1 MKNILLN
8 GEEKM
13 QASYV
18 EVRNVL
24 KNIHL
29 PLMKQELIQ
38 QAIKHGASNFIINDL
53 KNIPDMEYT
62 YSSDIIKGFGDASL
76 R

>member
-1 MKNILLN
+1 
-8 GEEKM
+8 M

-18 EVRNVL
+18 EVRNAL

-38 QAIKHGASNFIINDL
+38 QAIPEIFK
-53 KNIPDMEYT
+53 
-62 YSSDIIKGFGDASL
+62 

>member
-1 MKNILLN
+1 
-8 GEEKM
+8 M

-29 PLMKQELIQ
+29 PLTKHELIQ
-38 QAIKHGASNFIINDL
+38 QAMK
-53 KNIPDMEYT
+53 MEPVI
-62 YSSDIIKGFGDASL
+62 S
-76 R
+76 